1 MGSFFSFAPYSLF
14 RTLVAHICPPLAC
27 VGSRQHSPQPFYRTL
42 VAHIC
47 LSLAYAGA
55 GSTPVNRSTVP
66 WWPTYACRW
75 HMWGVGNI
83 PLNRAPYPTL
93 PSKLTLNRFC
103 AYTANYIGSFLNTR
117 LQNPFTN
124 IDIASSPL
132 IPR

>member
-27 VGSRQHSPQPFYRTL
+27 VGSRQHSTQPFYRTL

-47 LSLAYAGA
+47 LSLAYWGV
-55 GSTPVNRSTVP
+55 GSTPV
-66 WWPTYACRW
+66 
-75 HMWGVGNI
+75 
-83 PLNRAPYPTL
+83 NRAPYPTL
-93 PSKLTLNRFC
+93 PSKLTLNSFC
-103 AYTANYIGSFLNTR
+103 ASTANSIGSSLNTR
-117 LQNPFTN
+117 LQNPFTI